1 MASVG
6 VSICLHFETL
16 PKAPQNRWLPGL
28 FSCLILLSQKVKNLF
43 EHRSPNMSR
52 IGYARVSSYGQSL
65 EVQLEKLSD
74 CDRVFQ
80 EKQSART
87 DGREQLQL
95 CLDYVRDGDSLI
107 VTKLDR
113 LARSTRDL
121 LNIMNRLE
129 QKQVKLVV
137 LDQQI
142 DTSTPTGMLLFT
154 MLGAIAAFE
163 NDLRKDRQMQGI
175 ELAKRKGTKFGRK
188 AALTDDQILILQMKR
203 ADGTKISDL
212 MTEFSLSKATVY
224 RLLSAVV

>member
-1 MASVG
+1 
-6 VSICLHFETL
+6 
-16 PKAPQNRWLPGL
+16 
-28 FSCLILLSQKVKNLF
+28 
-43 EHRSPNMSR
+43 MSR

-65 EVQLEKLSD
+65 NVQLEKLFD

-87 DGREQLQL
+87 DEREQLQL
-95 CLDYVRDGDSLI
+95 CLDYVRDGDLLI

-129 QKQVKLVV
+129 QKHVKLVV

-154 MLGAIAAFE
+154 MLGAIATFE

-175 ELAKRKGTKFGRK
+175 ELAKRNGTKFGRK
-188 AALTDDQILILQMKR
+188 ATLTSDQIQLLHNKR

-212 MTEFSLSKATVY
+212 MTEFKISKATTY
-224 RLLSAVV
+224 RLLHDVR

>member
-1 MASVG
+1 
-6 VSICLHFETL
+6 
-16 PKAPQNRWLPGL
+16 
-28 FSCLILLSQKVKNLF
+28 
-43 EHRSPNMSR
+43 MSR

-74 CDRVFQ
+74 CDRVFR

-87 DGREQLQL
+87 DDREQLQL

-129 QKQVKLVV
+129 QKKVKLVV

-154 MLGAIAAFE
+154 MLGAIATFE

-188 AALTDDQILILQMKR
+188 PALTHDQIMVLHRRR

-212 MTEFSLSKATVY
+212 MTAYGLSKATVY
-224 RLLSAVV
+224 RLLSSQV